1 MPTKKN
7 KTTKAV
13 KATPKTSYVK
23 LEDSAKA
30 APKAATN
37 TNNLSPDQSM
47 EVTMRIR
54 RKQSIENHL
63 KTGERYTREQ
73 YEETFGADDAD
84 IKKIEAFAHDNQLT
98 VATIDK
104 ARRSVMLKG
113 KVSDFE
119 KAFKVKMSCYEA
131 VDGSTFRGRKGE
143 ISVPSELKDIV
154 EGVFGLDDRP
164 HSRPMFKVAG
174 GGEGKI
180 VARAASQSYFPN
192 ELAKIYGFPKNVDGK
207 GQCIGIIELGGGYRA
222 KDLTK
227 YFTSLKVGNP
237 TVTAVSVDGGKNN
250 PSNPNSAD
258 GEVMLDIEV
267 AGAVAP
273 GAKIVVYFAPN
284 TDKGFLD
291 AITQAIHDKQ
301 NKPSVI
307 SISWGSAE
315 KNWTKQSLINFNEA
329 FKAASLMG
337 VTVCAAAGDQGSSD
351 SEKDGKVHADFP
363 SSSPYVLS
371 CGGTKLSTTNGK
383 INSETVWHESNDSA
397 TGGGVSDFFPLPDY
411 QKQVPVPLAIDTK
424 FKGRG
429 LPDVAADADPNTGY
443 KVLVDGQ
450 SMVIGGTSA
459 VAPLMSALIALI
471 NQKKPQSV
479 GFIHPQLYANPNLC
493 RDITDGDN
501 ITTTTKKGYKAGK
514 GWDACT
520 GWGVLSQL

>member
-1 MPTKKN
+1 MTKTKK
-7 KTTKAV
+7 TA
-13 KATPKTSYVK
+13 YVK
-23 LEDSAKA
+23 LADSAKA
-30 APKAATN
+30 APKGVN
-37 TNNLSPDQSM
+37 TNDLSPDQSM
-47 EVTMRIR
+47 EVTLRIR
-54 RKQSIENHL
+54 RKQSIESHL
-63 KTGERYTREQ
+63 KTGERFSREQ
-73 YEETFGADDAD
+73 YEQKFGADDPD
-84 IKKIEAFAHDNQLT
+84 IKKIEAFASTYHLT
-98 VATIDK
+98 VAAVEK

-119 KAFKVKMSCYEA
+119 IAFKVKMSCYEA
-131 VDGSTFRGRKGE
+131 GDGSTFRGRKGE
-143 ISVPSELKDIV
+143 ISVPSELKDII

-164 HSRPMFKVAG
+164 HSRPMFKVAHDG
-174 GGEGKI
+174 GKI
-180 VARAASQSYFPN
+180 VAHAASQSYFPN
-192 ELAKIYGFPKNVDGK
+192 ELAKIYGFPKNADGK
-207 GQCIGIIELGGGYRA
+207 GQCIAIIELGGGYRTN
-222 KDLTK
+222 DLMK
-227 YFTSLKVGNP
+227 YFTNLKVGNP
-237 TVTAVSVDGGKNN
+237 SVIAISVDGAKNN
-250 PSNPNSAD
+250 PTNANSAD

-273 GAKIVVYFAPN
+273 GAQIVVYFAPN

-291 AITQAIHDKQ
+291 AITQAIHDKH

-363 SSSPYVLS
+363 SSSPFVLS

-411 QKQVPVPLAIDTK
+411 QKQISVPLSIDTK

-459 VAPLMSALIALI
+459 VAPLMAALIALI

-493 RDITDGDN
+493 RDITQGDN
-501 ITTTTKKGYKAGK
+501 STTASKKGYKAGK

-520 GWGVLSQL
+520 GWGVLSNL